1 MRWGVRDEATDDHS
15 TTGICL
21 EEIQNCKEMSLG
33 PNFIF
38 LGGQKYGFRP
48 IPVTIECEEYNLVKK
63 TLEDLGRDSTDFGE
77 WFVKLFMVREVGRA
91 EEVHLSIIIVR
102 KRS

>member
-1 MRWGVRDEATDDHS
+1 MKLDKKTVNLGVLPFFLSQIIDMRWGVRDEATDDHS

-33 PNFIF
+33 PNFVF

-48 IPVTIECEEYNLVKK
+48 IPVTIQVDEYNLVKK
-63 TLEDLGRDSTDFGE
+63 TIEDLGRDATDFAE
-77 WFVKLFMVREVGRA
+77 W
-91 EEVHLSIIIVR
+91 
-102 KRS
+102 

>member
-21 EEIQNCKEMSLG
+21 EEIQNCKDMSLG
-33 PNFIF
+33 PNFVF

-48 IPVTIECEEYNLVKK
+48 IPNFIGVDEYNLVKETLK
-63 TLEDLGRDSTDFGE
+63 TLERSTQDFE
-77 WFVKLFMVREVGRA
+77 DW
-91 EEVHLSIIIVR
+91 
-102 KRS
+102 

>member
-21 EEIQNCKEMSLG
+21 EEIQNCKDMSLG
-33 PNFIF
+33 PNFVF

-48 IPVTIECEEYNLVKK
+48 IPNSIECDEYNLVKK
-63 TLEDLGRDSTDFGE
+63 TLTDLGRDVTDYLE
-77 WFVKLFMVREVGRA
+77 RRA
-91 EEVHLSIIIVR
+91 NDKILPIRLTTNTYKQAMS
-102 KRS
+102 